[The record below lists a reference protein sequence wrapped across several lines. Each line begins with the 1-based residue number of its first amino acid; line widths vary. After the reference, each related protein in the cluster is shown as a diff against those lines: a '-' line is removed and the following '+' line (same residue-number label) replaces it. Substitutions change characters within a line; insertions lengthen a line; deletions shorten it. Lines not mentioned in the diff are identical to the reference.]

1 MIYNAAMF
9 RLWREVR
16 FALNPQPDDQLR
28 QPPAN
33 SFAGFPTPTTL
44 GPYLRLQ
51 VAVSGQP
58 DAASA
63 YLMNIKD
70 IDQTVRQKAIPL
82 AAKLTRQGQT
92 PEAILLRFF
101 DTLRDQL
108 PLSLDR
114 LRLCL
119 NPFLSVSLFAQEH
132 PMIRLSQKF
141 EFCASHRL
149 HNPALSDEENR
160 RLFGKCN
167 NPHGHNYVLEVTL
180 TTRSDDR
187 VLPLPE
193 FERLVTA
200 TVIEPL
206 DHKNLNLEV
215 PQFQHLNPTVEN
227 IAMVIYRMLQPEF
240 HAAQATLAAVT
251 VWETSKTWCEY
262 SE

>member
-1 MIYNAAMF
+1 ML

-16 FALNPQPDDQLR
+16 FALDPQAIDQLR
-28 QPPAN
+28 QTPTN
-33 SFAGFPTPTTL
+33 SFAGFPTPTAIV
-44 GPYLRLQ
+44 PYLCLQ

-70 IDQTVRQKAIPL
+70 IDQAVRQKAIPL
-82 AAKLTRQGQT
+82 AADLTRQGQS
-92 PEAILLRFF
+92 PQAILLKFF
-101 DTLRDQL
+101 DALRGQL

-119 NPFLSVSLFAQEH
+119 NPFLSLSLFAQEH

-167 NPHGHNYVLEVTL
+167 NPHGHGHNYVLEVTL
-180 TTRSDDR
+180 TARADDR

-193 FERLVTA
+193 FERLVNA

-215 PQFQHLNPTVEN
+215 QQFQHLNPTVEN
-227 IAMVIYRMLQPEF
+227 IAMVIYRLLQPKL
-240 HAAQATLAAVT
+240 HAAKAQLAAVT

>member
-1 MIYNAAMF
+1 MH

-16 FALNPQPDDQLR
+16 FTLNPQADDQLR
-28 QPPAN
+28 RSPSN
-33 SFAGFPTPTTL
+33 SFAGFPTPTGIAPHL
-44 GPYLRLQ
+44 CLQ
-51 VAVSGQP
+51 VAVTGQP
-58 DAASA
+58 DATSA
-63 YLMNIKD
+63 YLLNIKD
-70 IDQTVRQKAIPL
+70 IDHAVRQKAIPL
-82 AAKLTRQGQT
+82 AAELTRSGQS
-92 PEAILLRFF
+92 PQSILLKFF
-101 DTLRDQL
+101 DTLKDHL

-119 NPFLSVSLFAQEH
+119 NPFLSVSLLAQEH

-167 NPHGHNYVLEVTL
+167 NPHGHGHNYVLEVTL
-180 TTRSDDR
+180 STRADDR
-187 VLPLPE
+187 ALSLPD
-193 FERLVTA
+193 FERLVAA

-206 DHKNLNLEV
+206 DHKNLNVEV

-227 IAMVIYRMLQPEF
+227 IAMVIYRMLKPKLD
-240 HAAQATLAAVT
+240 AAKATLAAVT